1 MRIAAVSAAALLAA
15 CASTP
20 GRDAAPAEEERSWAG
35 DTPAA
40 EFPAGLEWLN
50 TGAPLSLAELR
61 GKVVVLDFW
70 TYGCINCMHNFPWLK
85 RLQADFPDELVV
97 IGVHSAKFAEEG
109 QTANIRQV
117 LLRYDLDH
125 PVINDRDFTVWRLWQ
140 VEAWPTLVIIDP
152 AGNTVGG
159 HQGEGFYPMFRE
171 VIGSL
176 VKEFAAK
183 GQLDRRP
190 LALRRE
196 REGLPQTVLAYPG
209 KIRVDPA
216 RGRLFVSDTNHH
228 RVISVDEKTGRV
240 LQVVGSGS
248 EGFTDGLIA
257 TAALRYPQGLAV
269 DPAGRFLYVA
279 DTGNHAVR
287 RVDLEVGTVV
297 TIAGTGQQARSYPP
311 PAGFGPVTAL
321 SSPWDLA
328 LSGSRLLIAMAGSHQ
343 IWALDLQTGA
353 VRPVAGSGAEGTA
366 DGPPADAELAQ
377 PSGLSIDEKGRVF
390 FADSEASS
398 IRVVQPDGRVGTV
411 AGSGYSLFEFG
422 ADDGQGARAR
432 FQHPLGVVAYGG
444 RLYVA
449 DTYNSRI
456 RVVDPETGAVSTL
469 GGSDAGWRDGA
480 QPKFYEP
487 GGIDAWDG
495 RLYVADTNNH
505 AIRVIDAGS
514 GSTRTLVLTEGV
526 GLLGDTGGAVPV
538 VRLPAVTVAPGTGR
552 VEVALEL
559 PNGYKVNPQAPLS
572 YAFSSRGVNALFT
585 GGASG
590 NLTDPKLPLSWTV
603 DWSGGSGEVSLDL
616 TIVYCEADKESVCLL
631 DRVRLEV
638 PVTVT
643 SGGARSLPLRHS
655 VTLGS

>member
-1 MRIAAVSAAALLAA
+1 M
-15 CASTP
+15 
-20 GRDAAPAEEERSWAG
+20 
-35 DTPAA
+35 
-40 EFPAGLEWLN
+40 
-50 TGAPLSLAELR
+50 
-61 GKVVVLDFW
+61 
-70 TYGCINCMHNFPWLK
+70 
-85 RLQADFPDELVV
+85 
-97 IGVHSAKFAEEG
+97 
-109 QTANIRQV
+109 
-117 LLRYDLDH
+117 
-125 PVINDRDFTVWRLWQ
+125 
-140 VEAWPTLVIIDP
+140 
-152 AGNTVGG
+152 
-159 HQGEGFYPMFRE
+159 
-171 VIGSL
+171 
-176 VKEFAAK
+176 
-183 GQLDRRP
+183 
-190 LALRRE
+190 
-196 REGLPQTVLAYPG
+196 
-209 KIRVDPA
+209 
-216 RGRLFVSDTNHH
+216 
-228 RVISVDEKTGRV
+228 
-240 LQVVGSGS
+240 
-248 EGFTDGLIA
+248 
-257 TAALRYPQGLAV
+257 

-287 RVDLEVGTVV
+287 RVDLEAGTVV

-328 LSGSRLLIAMAGSHQ
+328 LSGSSLLIAMAGSHQ
-343 IWALDLQTGA
+343 IWALDLQSGA
-353 VRPVAGSGAEGTA
+353 VRPLAGSGAEGTA

-469 GGSDAGWRDGA
+469 GGSDPGWRDGA
-480 QPKFYEP
+480 QPRFYEP

-505 AIRVIDAGS
+505 AIRVIDAGT
-514 GSTRTLVLTEGV
+514 GATRTLVLTEGV
-526 GLLGDTGGAVPV
+526 GLLGDTGDAVPV

-572 YAFSSRGVNALFT
+572 YGFSSRGVNALFT

-603 DWSGGSGEVSLDL
+603 DWSGGTGEVSLDL
-616 TIVYCEADKESVCLL
+616 TIVYCEADRESVCLL